1 MEDLTWCSSR
11 VLITT
16 PLGLPIDA
24 VCVVAAYLGFASEEE
39 VCDVL
44 SGMENI
50 EELPREW
57 KRIVCEDDAEIVQDV
72 VDYDY

>member
-1 MEDLTWCSSR
+1 M
-11 VLITT
+11 LITT

-24 VCVVAAYLGFASEEE
+24 ICVVAAYLSFASGEE

-50 EELPREW
+50 EELPKEW
-57 KRIVCEDDAEIVQDV
+57 KRVVCEYDAEIVQDIADH
-72 VDYDY
+72 DY